1 MSLTDLKYPG
11 AGFVLGL
18 VSTQIDFDLSV
29 AVYPLVAALLG
40 LLWRLN
46 TRLTVIET
54 KFNVL
59 DRVLERVVPGYEG
72 EDE

>member
-1 MSLTDLKYPG
+1 MSWKW
-11 AGFVLGL
+11 LGGGLL
-18 VSTQIDFDLSV
+18 VGVVTQLEVDMTV
-29 AVYPLVAALLG
+29 ALYPLVAALVG

-46 TRLTVIET
+46 SRLTVIET

-72 EDE
+72 EREK